1 MESSQTFFNYD
12 YRSSLFP
19 MLTTRF
25 LINCGEDKLLEHSA
39 DCIKSTTGSGFSP
52 QIKAYASKPKLH
64 LRRTPKLDPSAECF
78 IYDLV
83 FRNRELFRAPQSD
96 SHKHF
101 GYRFDEDDHPISA
114 TEAYGA
120 FRKAQSDYEGK
131 YSYSLTFDVASYF
144 NSLRHDDI
152 VEWCHVAGLS
162 SEDTRALDIFL
173 EQSNS
178 GRGAD
183 CWPQGIYP
191 AKMIGNAFLRFA
203 EENSG
208 LKSSAAIRFLDD
220 FVLFSN
226 DKVKLVDDFFLIQK
240 LLGSR
245 GLSINPSKTR
255 FSDLTERQSETSL
268 SDVRKSLLE
277 KSREATHLAYTEDF
291 DDAYEGIELDD
302 EEIDYVK
309 KLLNEDKLNEEDSEL
324 ILSVSRNHPDEVK
337 PHLGKLFG
345 SSPHLSKRVWSFC
358 SVVGDVQ
365 FIEEFLSEVTRN
377 STIQEYQLFW
387 LAQIVA
393 DHASDI
399 ISNGGSIS
407 NILQHLYSH
416 RNATDLSRAKLLEI
430 DISDPAL
437 MEWRREHL
445 LSGRSDWMVWGSA
458 IGHRA
463 VIQNSAVRRFTSF
476 SNASQMNKVIFDI
489 IRNADEEASDF
500 DGLGAF

>member
-1 MESSQTFFNYD
+1 MESSQAFFNYD

-19 MLTTRF
+19 MFTTKY
-25 LINCGEDKLLEHSA
+25 LINFGLDKLLENSA
-39 DCIKSTTGSGFSP
+39 DFIMSTNNGFSP

-64 LRRTPKLDPSAECF
+64 LRRTPKLDPLAECF

-83 FRNRELFRAPQSD
+83 FRNRELFPSPKSD

-101 GYRFDEDDHPISA
+101 GYRFDEDDKPISS

-120 FRKAQSDYEGK
+120 FRKAQSDFERRYL
-131 YSYSLTFDVASYF
+131 YSLTFDVASYF

-162 SEDTRALDIFL
+162 SQDTKALDIFL

-191 AKMIGNAFLRFA
+191 AKMIGNAFLRFS

-220 FVLFSN
+220 FVLFS
-226 DKVKLVDDFFLIQK
+226 DDRGKLVDDFFLVQK

-255 FSDLTERQSETSL
+255 FRDLAEGQSEPSL
-268 SDVRKSLLE
+268 LEVKRSLLE
-277 KSREATHLAYTEDF
+277 KRREATHLAYAEDF
-291 DDAYEGIELDD
+291 EDAYEGIELDD
-302 EEIDYVK
+302 DEIDYIKHV
-309 KLLNEDKLNEEDSEL
+309 LNADQLNEEDSEL
-324 ILSVSRNHPDEVK
+324 ILSVSKNYPDEVK
-337 PHLGKLFG
+337 PHLGKLFT
-345 SSPHLSKRVWSFC
+345 SSPHLSKRVWSFF
-358 SVVGDVQ
+358 SVIDDVK
-365 FIEEFLSEVTRN
+365 FTEDFLSKVSQN

-393 DHASDI
+393 DHARNI

-407 NILQHLYSH
+407 SILQHLYSH

-430 DISDPAL
+430 EVSDPAL

-458 IGHRA
+458 IGHRE
-463 VIQNSAVRRFTSF
+463 VIQNSHVRRFTSF
-476 SNASQMNKVIFDI
+476 SNSSQMNKVIFDI
-489 IRNADEEASDF
+489 IRNPDEEFSEF
-500 DGLGAF
+500 DVLRVFG

>member
-1 MESSQTFFNYD
+1 METSQDFFNYD

-19 MLTTRF
+19 MFTTKF
-25 LINCGEDKLLEHSA
+25 LINFGEDKLLENST

-83 FRNRELFRAPQSD
+83 FRNRELFRAPKSD

-101 GYRFDEDDHPISA
+101 GYRFDEDGQPISA

-120 FRKAQSDYEGK
+120 FRKAQSDYERK

-191 AKMIGNAFLRFA
+191 AKMIGNAFLRFS

-220 FVLFSN
+220 FVLFSD
-226 DKVKLVDDFFLIQK
+226 DKGKLVDDFFLVQK

-255 FSDLTERQSETSL
+255 FNALTEGQSET
-268 SDVRKSLLE
+268 
-277 KSREATHLAYTEDF
+277 
-291 DDAYEGIELDD
+291 
-302 EEIDYVK
+302 
-309 KLLNEDKLNEEDSEL
+309 
-324 ILSVSRNHPDEVK
+324 
-337 PHLGKLFG
+337 
-345 SSPHLSKRVWSFC
+345 
-358 SVVGDVQ
+358 
-365 FIEEFLSEVTRN
+365 
-377 STIQEYQLFW
+377 
-387 LAQIVA
+387 
-393 DHASDI
+393 
-399 ISNGGSIS
+399 
-407 NILQHLYSH
+407 
-416 RNATDLSRAKLLEI
+416 
-430 DISDPAL
+430 
-437 MEWRREHL
+437 
-445 LSGRSDWMVWGSA
+445 
-458 IGHRA
+458 
-463 VIQNSAVRRFTSF
+463 
-476 SNASQMNKVIFDI
+476 
-489 IRNADEEASDF
+489 
-500 DGLGAF
+500 